1 MKHRTKTAK
10 PTLSCQPQILHRTIS
25 QVLKPHSGRWA
36 GGVLVVSLLGL
47 SPPAAALDLADLNGT
62 NGIVIKGIDAWDN
75 SGRSVSNAGDING
88 DGIDDL
94 IIGAPWASPN
104 GNVYAGE
111 SYVVFGDSEG
121 FAPSLDLATLDGSNG
136 FVINGTNEGDYSGYS
151 VSGVGDINGDGID
164 DLIIGARGANVY
176 AGESY
181 VVFGDSEGFAP
192 SLDLATLD
200 GSNGFVINGIKED
213 DWSGESVSG
222 AGDINGDGIDDLII
236 GAPRASPNGNASA
249 GESYVVFG
257 DSEGF
262 APSLDLATLDGSNG
276 FVINGIDSGDYSG
289 GSVSSAGDINGDGI
303 DDLIIGARTA
313 NAFAGESYVVFG
325 HSGDFDSSLDLAML
339 DGSNGFVI
347 NGIVDSDS
355 SGYSDRSGGSVS
367 GAGDING
374 DGIDDLII
382 GASGA
387 DPNGNASAGES
398 YVVFGDSEGFA
409 PILTLPRSTAA
420 TALSSMASTVVTTL
434 AVR

>member
-1 MKHRTKTAK
+1 M
-10 PTLSCQPQILHRTIS
+10 
-25 QVLKPHSGRWA
+25 
-36 GGVLVVSLLGL
+36 
-47 SPPAAALDLADLNGT
+47 
-62 NGIVIKGIDAWDN
+62 
-75 SGRSVSNAGDING
+75 
-88 DGIDDL
+88 
-94 IIGAPWASPN
+94 
-104 GNVYAGE
+104 
-111 SYVVFGDSEG
+111 
-121 FAPSLDLATLDGSNG
+121 
-136 FVINGTNEGDYSGYS
+136 
-151 VSGVGDINGDGID
+151 GDINGDGID

-303 DDLIIGARTA
+303 DDLIIGAHTA
-313 NAFAGESYVVFG
+313 NAFAGRAMSC
-325 HSGDFDSSLDLAML
+325 LAIAET
-339 DGSNGFVI
+339 SIPV
-347 NGIVDSDS
+347 
-355 SGYSDRSGGSVS
+355 
-367 GAGDING
+367 
-374 DGIDDLII
+374 
-382 GASGA
+382 
-387 DPNGNASAGES
+387 
-398 YVVFGDSEGFA
+398 
-409 PILTLPRSTAA
+409 LTLLCSTAA
-420 TALSSMASTVVTTL
+420 TALSSTA
-434 AVR
+434 